1 MINTRIY
8 DRAPLKD
15 VRVKE
20 PQVGRVRTPQILM
33 SRTNEGYQK
42 GDILDS
48 NATAI
53 LIKNLHNPD
62 IEKLKEQIEEARR
75 KLANAVMK
83 ESIGIPGGVASLDVN
98 GNIPTSQ
105 LGNVDVDIFM
115 IVNELPTE
123 NIKNNKIYCVKDTIS
138 TDENNTYIEYAYIN
152 NTWEKVGQFKAD
164 PDLSQYARIDKS
176 NTFTKKCS
184 FVGAEGDDIGLNVLG
199 TTSLEYLTVGSGIKT
214 AKNDPN
220 FLYATNGTYFDVSTL
235 LSKSDYQTD
244 KTNLD
249 TAIENA
255 NTAASNVN
263 TAIEQAMRVNA
274 ELNGNVL
281 TITNNNGVQKSVNL
295 TDSDE
300 HVTINMISNV
310 EGVSLEGVVV
320 NVYINNGATP
330 LQYTTP
336 NSGQIEFTVTKGA
349 TYKVVFPDVRDCA
362 SINPVQYTASVGN
375 RIIDAV
381 YNKFVNIPEHVK
393 IILTKRDINGNMQY
407 YPNAA
412 VVVTIGK
419 ENPVTYNTDDNGV
432 IELDVPYGST
442 YSIEVPKVNDY
453 YVQYNKYKKTY
464 EANMSSRIA
473 KFNYYLYKTGLYI
486 ITDAGNEYS
495 LEEWREG
502 GYDASTAKLI
512 KLSNEPLS
520 MASNIIYLRISD
532 ITNRTYPTKQWC
544 TENVL
549 FTSISADGNN
559 ASDPLYYKG
568 KESSDLII
576 NEAEEKGRDVPAF
589 TYAKSQSIEIGG
601 KTIYGYIGSVG
612 QWLTLWANKDGIDD
626 ILQELYGD
634 DTQLFSAFT
643 SNKWTSTQGSASN
656 AWYFTS
662 SPNNGYGKT
671 NTYLP
676 VPFFAY

>member
-42 GDILDS
+42 GDILDA

-83 ESIGIPGGVASLDVN
+83 ESIGIPGGVASLDGN

-123 NIKNNKIYCVKDTIS
+123 NIKNNKIYCVNDTES

-152 NTWEKVGQFKAD
+152 GTWEKVGEFKAD
-164 PDLSQYARIDKS
+164 PDLSQYARLDKS
-176 NTFTKKCS
+176 NTFTKKCY
-184 FVGAEGDDIGLNVLG
+184 FIGDGGNISLQVQG
-199 TTSLEYLTVGSGIKT
+199 TTQLEYLNIRSGINST
-214 AKNDPN
+214 KNDPN
-220 FLYATNGTYFDVSTL
+220 FLYATNGTLFDVSTL

-281 TITNNNGVQKSVNL
+281 TITNNHGVQKSINL

-393 IILTKRDINGNMQY
+393 IILTKHDINGNIQY
-407 YPNAA
+407 YSNAA
-412 VVVTIGK
+412 VIVTIGK
-419 ENPVTYNTDDNGV
+419 DDPVTYNTDNNGV
-432 IELDVPYGST
+432 IELDIPYGST
-442 YSIEVPKVNDY
+442 YSVEAPKVNDY
-453 YVQYNKYKKTY
+453 YIQANKYKKTY

-495 LEEWREG
+495 LEEWQQG
-502 GYDASTAKLI
+502 GYDASIAKLI

-532 ITNRTYPTKQWC
+532 ITNRTYPTKWWC

-549 FTSISADGNN
+549 FTSISTNGNN

-568 KESSDLII
+568 KESSDLIL

-612 QWLTLWANKDGIDD
+612 QWITLWANKDGIDD

-634 DTQLFSAFT
+634 NTQLFSAFT
-643 SNKWTSTQGSASN
+643 SSKWTSTQNSAGY
-656 AWYFTS
+656 AWYFSASPYNDLVKTS
-662 SPNNGYGKT
+662 PC
-671 NTYLP
+671 LP